1 MFSLSLQHINH
12 HLNKVM
18 SKFIILDWMGNHKF
32 NNIIFDSFEDGWDF
46 LYVTFPGDDSY
57 LDDFYVTEVTKDIA
71 KKYSIIL

>member
-1 MFSLSLQHINH
+1 
-12 HLNKVM
+12 M

-46 LYVTFPGDDSY
+46 LYVTFPEDDSY
-57 LDDFYVTEVTKDIA
+57 LDDFYVTEVTKNIA